1 MRCLI
6 RPACSTSPCLF
17 NRTWLLYIRHI
28 PTRSLPPEVQ
38 RVVLAVVLDP
48 DTSLLRNCIAPSK
61 LVETKRSQNARPKS
75 LR

>member
-1 MRCLI
+1 MHCLI
-6 RPACSTSPCLF
+6 RTTCSTLPCLF
-17 NRTWLLYIRHI
+17 NRTWLLIRHA

-61 LVETKRSQNARPKS
+61 LVETKRSQSARPKS